1 MSRHISKVDIRLFV
15 RHAAAVIAAAVLF
28 IALPVIAGMFCN
40 VAAEAC
46 KENDPA
52 YAGGTLMTGV
62 EHVYAA
68 DSDGLPDYITD
79 EGFPDSYLSMLAE
92 LHEQHPK
99 WKFTPVATGL
109 KWSDAV
115 KKMTANPGVNTI
127 WYSYTPSYKS
137 VVEGRYNYLKDTYT
151 GGKFPAAS
159 EQAVKYFM
167 DPRNF
172 LTERNVF
179 LFEDRKFHSY
189 QKKAIVKKVLRRNEA
204 LAAEAGT
211 FYKAGKKYDISPL
224 YLASKSFA
232 ELGTSTFMMDGHK
245 FKYGGIKYK
254 DCYNAYNI
262 GASDSL
268 GAVGGLI
275 YANGGKASKNYAA
288 GPNKTYGRKWD
299 TPAKAVRGGARYL
312 NSSYIKN
319 NQATAYTEHFNV
331 LNGLDSVGTH
341 VYMTALNGGISIAGQ
356 ISSKYDEY
364 GIFDKELEF
373 YIPVYK
379 KMPSKPCSRPS
390 SSEKKDNNYYL
401 KKLSVKYTVPADGM
415 SLQDK
420 SETADNGKA
429 ADRSEPSEGGKT
441 SDGSETSEGGKTS
454 DGSET
459 SDNGKAAGGI
469 TADNGKAVSGITLT
483 SDGDQGKTKT
493 KKFITASKL
502 NYKTAF
508 KLKVPAGVDQVKITA
523 AAACQPSSKKK
534 GATVN
539 GDGTYELAEGTNEFI
554 VVCKA
559 SSGVKRNYKITVIRN

>member
-1 MSRHISKVDIRLFV
+1 MSGIGEQENKTSFLRR
-15 RHAAAVIAAAVLF
+15 AAAVMAVTVLF
-28 IALPVIAGMFCN
+28 VVFSEP
-40 VAAEAC
+40 
-46 KENDPA
+46 
-52 YAGGTLMTGV
+52 
-62 EHVYAA
+62 VYAA
-68 DSDGLPDYITD
+68 DNNDTPDYITKD
-79 EGFPDSYLSMLAE
+79 GFPDSYMDLLKE

-137 VVEGRYNYLKDTYT
+137 VAEGRYNYLKDTYS
-151 GGKFPAAS
+151 GGTYPAAS

-172 LTERNVF
+172 LNERNVF
-179 LFEDRKFHSY
+179 LFEDRTFHSY
-189 QKKAIVKKVLRRNEA
+189 QKKSIVKKVLRRNEI
-204 LAAEAGT
+204 LLAEADT

-245 FKYGGIKYK
+245 FTYGGIKYK

-331 LNGLDSVGTH
+331 LNGMDKVGTH

-364 GIFDKELEF
+364 GIFDKALEF

-379 KMPSKPCSRPS
+379 KMPKSPCARPS

-401 KKLSVKYTVPADGM
+401 KKLSVKYTVPAKED
-415 SLQDK
+415 
-420 SETADNGKA
+420 
-429 ADRSEPSEGGKT
+429 EG
-441 SDGSETSEGGKTS
+441 EGES
-454 DGSET
+454 
-459 SDNGKAAGGI
+459 
-469 TADNGKAVSGITLT
+469 
-483 SDGDQGKTKT
+483 KTKNYIT
-493 KKFITASKL
+493 KSKL

-508 KLKVPAGVDQVKITA
+508 KLKVPASVEAIKISAT
-523 AAACQPSSKKK
+523 AACQKTSKKK

-539 GDGTYELAEGTNEFI
+539 GAGTYELVEGTNEFI

-559 SSGVKRNYKITVIRN
+559 SSGVKRNYKITVVRGK